1 MQDISISSQELG
13 EFLSKVLAKAKLR
26 KKIYAPLVAG
36 IVETSLRG
44 VDSHGVRLVPMYLQ
58 DFESNKVNASPKFAF
73 KKTGAS
79 SGVLDADHGP
89 GMAAGTFAMEKAVAL
104 AKKTGIGAVC
114 AKNSTHFAAASI
126 YGLIAARSGMVGL
139 VLSQTDPLVIPY
151 GGRRAFLG
159 TNPICFTAPCK
170 DDEPFCFDMATSIVA
185 RNTVRSY
192 GERGKMLEPG
202 WAVDADGKPCT
213 DPAKAV
219 AFLPFGGHKGYGLA
233 LVVEILC
240 ACLCGMPFGP
250 NVRNRRQDN
259 TAAPWGYGQ
268 FFLAIDPEKF
278 AGSASFKE
286 NLQALLEALRNEPAA
301 DGVEKVRVAGDIQN
315 DTFRKRAK
323 EGIPLSEAD
332 VVNLRATAKK
342 YKVRCPV

>member
-1 MQDISISSQELG
+1 MQDISISSQELSG
-13 EFLSKVLAKAKLR
+13 FLSKVLAKAGVP
-26 KKIYAPLVAG
+26 KKTRAPLVAG

-58 DFESNKVNASPKFAF
+58 DFESNKVNATPKFTF
-73 KKTGAS
+73 TKTGAS

-89 GMAAGTFAMEKAVAL
+89 GITAGTFAMEKAVAL
-104 AKKTGIGAVC
+104 ARKTGMGAVC
-114 AKNSTHFAAASI
+114 VKNSTHFAAASI
-126 YGLIAARSGMVGL
+126 YGLIAARKGMVGL

-170 DDEPFCFDMATSIVA
+170 DGEPFCFDMATSIVA

-202 WAVDADGKPCT
+202 WAVDAEGKPTT

-250 NVRNRRQDN
+250 NVKNRKQEDAN
-259 TAAPWGYGQ
+259 TPWGYGQ
-268 FFLAIDPEKF
+268 FFLAIDPERF
-278 AGSASFKE
+278 AGSVSFQE
-286 NLQALLEALRNEPAA
+286 NLTSLLEDLRNEPAA

-323 EGIPLSEAD
+323 EGIPLSQAD
-332 VVNLRATAKK
+332 VENLHAMAKK
-342 YKVRCPV
+342 YKVRSPV

>member
-1 MQDISISSQELG
+1 MQDVLVSAQEL
-13 EFLSKVLAKAKLR
+13 ESFLSKVLAKAKVP
-26 KKIYAPLVAG
+26 KKIREPLVAG

-44 VDSHGVRLVPMYLQ
+44 VDSHGVRLVPMYLE
-58 DFESNKVNASPKFAF
+58 DIASGKVNASPKFSF

-89 GMAAGTFAMEKAVAL
+89 GIAAGTFAMDKAVGL
-104 AKKTGIGAVC
+104 ARKAGIGAVGV
-114 AKNSTHFAAASI
+114 KNSTHFAAAST
-126 YGLIAARSGMVGL
+126 YGLLAARNGMLGL

-159 TNPICFTAPCK
+159 TNPVCFTAPCK
-170 DDEPFCFDMATSIVA
+170 DGEPFCFDMATSIVA

-202 WAVDADGKPCT
+202 WAVDAQGKPCV

-219 AFLPFGGHKGYGLA
+219 AFLPFGGHKGYGLG

-250 NVRNRRQDN
+250 NVKNRKQEDAN
-259 TAAPWGYGQ
+259 TPWGYGQ
-268 FFLAIDPEKF
+268 FFLAINPERF

-286 NLQALLEALRNEPAA
+286 NLQALLDALRSEPAA
-301 DGVEKVRVAGDIQN
+301 DGFEKVRVAGDVQIEA
-315 DTFRKRAK
+315 FRKRSK
-323 EGIPLSEAD
+323 EGIPLSEPD
-332 VVNLRATAKK
+332 VENLRAMAKK
-342 YKVRCPV
+342 YRVRCPV

>member
-1 MQDISISSQELG
+1 MQDVFVSSQELAG
-13 EFLSKVLAKAKLR
+13 FLSKVLAKANVP
-26 KKIYAPLVAG
+26 KKIYTPIVAG

-44 VDSHGVRLVPMYLQ
+44 VDSHGVRLMPMYLA
-58 DFESNKVNASPKFAF
+58 DFESGKVNANPKFSFA
-73 KKTGAS
+73 KTGAS

-89 GMAAGTFAMEKAVAL
+89 GITAGTLAMEKAVAL

-114 AKNSTHFAAASI
+114 VKNSTHFAAASI
-126 YGLIAARSGMVGL
+126 YGLVAARNGMIGL

-159 TNPICFTAPCK
+159 TNPICFTAPCANG
-170 DDEPFCFDMATSIVA
+170 EPFCFDMATSIVA

-202 WAVDADGKPCT
+202 WAVDTKGNPT
-213 DPAKAV
+213 VDPAKAV

-250 NVRNRRQDN
+250 NVKNKKQEDPDTR
-259 TAAPWGYGQ
+259 WGYGQ
-268 FFLAIDPEKF
+268 FFLAINPEKF
-278 AGSASFKE
+278 AGSASFQK
-286 NLQALLEALRNEPAA
+286 NLTALLKALRNEPAA

-315 DTFRKRAK
+315 ETFRKRAK
-323 EGIPLSEAD
+323 EGIPLSQAD
-332 VVNLRATAKK
+332 FENVRAIAKK
-342 YKVRCPV
+342 YKIRCPV

>member
-13 EFLSKVLAKAKLR
+13 GFLSRVLAKAKIS
-26 KKIYAPLVAG
+26 KKIRVPLVAG

-44 VDSHGVRLVPMYLQ
+44 VDSHGVRLVPMYLA
-58 DFESNKVNASPKFAF
+58 DFESGKVNSSPKFSF
-73 KKTGAS
+73 TKTGAS
-79 SGVLDADHGP
+79 SGILDADHGP
-89 GMAAGTFAMEKAVAL
+89 GIAAGTFAMQKAVEL

-114 AKNSTHFAAASI
+114 ARNSTHFAAASV
-126 YGLIAARSGMVGL
+126 YGLLAARNGMVGL
-139 VLSQTDPLVIPY
+139 VLTQTDPLVIPY

-159 TNPICFTAPCK
+159 TNPICFTAPCANG
-170 DDEPFCFDMATSIVA
+170 EPFCFDMATSIVA

-202 WAVDADGKPCT
+202 WAVDAEGKPCI

-240 ACLCGMPFGP
+240 ACLAGMPFGP
-250 NVRNRRQDN
+250 NVKNRRQTSTD
-259 TAAPWGYGQ
+259 APWGYGQ
-268 FFLAIDPEKF
+268 FFLAIDPERF

-286 NLQALLEALRNEPAA
+286 NLAALLDALRSEPAA
-301 DGVEKVRVAGDIQN
+301 DGIEKVRVAGDVQVEF
-315 DTFRKRAK
+315 FRKRSK
-323 EGIPLSEAD
+323 EGIPLSQAD
-332 VVNLRATAKK
+332 VDNLRAMAKK